1 MIENIYFKKI
11 QSYIRSEIDEKSLYK
26 IYKYYDKI
34 MNGGGKDK
42 RDCDSYETI
51 KSKWNEIES

>member
-26 IYKYYDKI
+26 IYKYYD
-34 MNGGGKDK
+34 
-42 RDCDSYETI
+42 
-51 KSKWNEIES
+51 